1 MRTHAT
7 KHLRVNV
14 GYGPMSDK
22 DVAAAAVAVLDG
34 LPGNTNFPNSP
45 VDLTAF
51 KAEVEAYASS
61 IAAAPDG
68 GKKAIAERNKK
79 REGIVKTL
87 RQLGHWVEAN
97 CKNDL
102 TILKSSGFQ
111 PASLTKAPTQPLQG
125 QPVIEKVTNSPNSGQ
140 ILVKAKRYPK
150 AVSFVLRYATI
161 GADGKPG
168 SWTEIPFVSS
178 RAVTVSGL
186 TPATNYAFQIR
197 ALGHV
202 GGYTDWSETVTRI
215 AI

>member
-1 MRTHAT
+1 MTKLT
-7 KHLRVNV
+7 KHYRVNV
-14 GYGPMSDK
+14 GFGRMSEK

-34 LPGNTNFPNSP
+34 LPNNPNFPNSP

-51 KAEVEAYASS
+51 KAEVEAYASA

-79 REGIVKTL
+79 REAIVKTL

-111 PASLTKAPTQPLQG
+111 PASLTKAPIQPLAG
-125 QPVIEKVTNSPNSGQ
+125 PPAIDKVANGPHSGE
-140 ILVKAKRYPK
+140 IVVKPRLLPR
-150 AVSFVLRYATI
+150 AVSFVIRYAAI

-168 SWTEIPFVSS
+168 SWTEMPFVSS
-178 RAVTVSGL
+178 RPVTVNGL

-197 ALGHV
+197 ALGRV
-202 GGYTDWSETVTRI
+202 GGYTDWSDTVTRI